1 VVLLDETFLRK
12 LDRLSLPARRVRAGQ
27 IQGERRSTRRGT
39 SVEFADYRSYARGDD
54 LRRVDWNIYARLERP
69 FVKLFEEEEDLAVT
83 VLLDASASMAWQ
95 EAGTPTQAG
104 DGPDGTKWICALQL
118 AAALGTIALAGG
130 DRLSVLA
137 LRPTPGER
145 FGPARGRGH
154 TLPLLGWLQVLR
166 ADGTTDLNASLRTH
180 ASSAGRAGLTLL
192 ISDLF
197 SPAGFTEGLAVLA
210 ARGHEVAVL
219 HLLSPAEVEPP
230 LEGDLRLV
238 DVETGEPEEVTL
250 DGATQALYRQRL
262 AAWREG
268 IRRTCHVRGAHYVSV
283 QSDTPIERVVLTDLR
298 RSGVVR

>member
-1 VVLLDETFLRK
+1 MLLDETFLRK
-12 LDRLSLPARRVRAGQ
+12 LDRLSLVARRVRAGQ
-27 IQGERRSTRRGT
+27 VQGERRSTRRGT

-83 VLLDASASMAWQ
+83 VLLDASASMGWQ
-95 EAGTPTQAG
+95 EPETAPHA
-104 DGPDGTKWICALQL
+104 DRKPDGGKWMCAQQL
-118 AAALGTIALAGG
+118 AAALGAIALAGG

-137 LRPTPGER
+137 LRPVPGER
-145 FGPARGRGH
+145 FGPVRGRGH
-154 TLPLLGWLQVLR
+154 ALLLLTWVQALR
-166 ADGTTDLNASLRTH
+166 ADGTTDLNASLRAH
-180 ASSAGRAGLTLL
+180 ASTAGRAGLTVL

-197 SPAGFTEGLAVLA
+197 SPAGFTEGLAVLM

-219 HLLSPAEVEPP
+219 HLLTPAELEPP

-238 DVETGEPEEVTL
+238 DVETGEPAEVTL

-262 AAWREG
+262 AAWQEG
-268 IRRTCHVRGAHYVSV
+268 IRRTCHARGAHYVPV
-283 QSDTPIERVVLTDLR
+283 RSDTPIERVVLTDLR